1 MVDCCRMIASR
12 RIVSLSFTF
21 GLELLVDYNIWVCD
35 TSKLEVFRSYD
46 GKFKPR
52 L

>member
-12 RIVSLSFTF
+12 RIVSLSSTF
-21 GLELLVDYNIWVCD
+21 SLELLVDYNIWVCD

>member
-35 TSKLEVFRSYD
+35 TAKLQVFRKYD
-46 GKFKPR
+46 ESFKPR

>member
-1 MVDCCRMIASR
+1 MVNCCRMLASR

-21 GLELLVDYNIWVCD
+21 GLKLLVDYNIWVYD
-35 TSKLEVFRSYD
+35 TSKLKFFRSYD
-46 GKFKPR
+46 ERFKPR